1 MHSHLRNLTLI
12 ALSFILLPLSTF
24 ILLLARLRLRLRP
37 QNVIS
42 SSPASSKTILVTGVG
57 MTKGLVLAR
66 LFHRAGHRVI
76 GADFSPY
83 AAGSR
88 STSLSAYHVL
98 RHPGTGGGAGGY
110 LDSVLKVIEG
120 ERVDLWV
127 SCSGVASAVDDGW
140 AREVVEARTACRAV
154 QSGGEQTRVLHD
166 KAEFMR
172 HTREAV
178 GQDVPESHLV
188 TSAREMLQVLAG
200 DAKDGDSSGNTSI
213 KGVRYVAK
221 SVGLN
226 DRSRGDM
233 TLLPRDTQEE
243 TRLFVSRIAAMG
255 ISANDPWLL
264 QEFIPGKEYCTHA
277 LVVRGR
283 VRAFVACPSAEL
295 LMHYV
300 ALPDDSP
307 LALAMLEFTRRQA
320 RSFGDGFTGHLSFD
334 FIAREPEGG
343 AQSQEDVHLYPIECN
358 PRAHTAVVLFAN
370 TPGLVDEYMTVLES
384 NEGEGSK
391 EEDDSPTNNSDV
403 DTGNPVTPLNPKPYY
418 WIGHDLV
425 TLLLLPTLRVLLLQI
440 SPLAYARG
448 LKDFLIHLI
457 SWTDGTWD
465 SLDPLPWWWLYHVY
479 WPLQFLQS
487 LARGPAW
494 SRVNVSTTKMFECD

>member
-1 MHSHLRNLTLI
+1 MRSHLKNIALI
-12 ALSFILLPLSTF
+12 ALSFALLPLSTF
-24 ILLLARLRLRLRP
+24 LLLLSLFRRRLLLRHK
-37 QNVIS
+37 QNAP
-42 SSPASSKTILVTGVG
+42 PASPRKTILVTGVG

-76 GADFSPY
+76 GADFSPN
-83 AAGSR
+83 ACGSR
-88 STSLSAYHVL
+88 SSCLDAFHVL
-98 RHPGTGGGAGGY
+98 RSPSSGGGGY

-140 AREVVEARTACRAV
+140 AREVVEARTACLAV

-172 HTREAV
+172 HTRDAV
-178 GQDVPESHLV
+178 GQVVPESHLV
-188 TSAREMLQVLAG
+188 TSARDMLLILAG
-200 DAKDGDSSGNTSI
+200 DGKVDTPRDNGI
-213 KGVRYVAK
+213 RYVAK
-221 SVGLN
+221 AVGLN

-233 TLLPRDTQEE
+233 TLLPRETPEE

-255 ISANDPWLL
+255 ISADDPWLL

-300 ALPDDSP
+300 ALPDNSP
-307 LALAMLEFTRRQA
+307 LALAMLDFTRRQA
-320 RSFGDGFTGHLSFD
+320 SSFGDGFTGHLSFD

-343 AQSQEDVHLYPIECN
+343 ARGPGDVRLYPIECN
-358 PRAHTAVVLFAN
+358 PRAHTAVVLFAD
-370 TPGLVDEYMTVLES
+370 TPGLVDEYLAVLEDGKDGVD
-384 NEGEGSK
+384 GESAM
-391 EEDDSPTNNSDV
+391 ETEDSD
-403 DTGNPVTPLNPKPYY
+403 DTSLAPLTPDHPKRYY
-418 WIGHDLV
+418 WVGHDLI
-425 TLLLLPTLRVLLLQI
+425 TLLLLPTLQLFLLQI
-440 SPLAYARG
+440 SPLVYARG
-448 LKDFLIHLI
+448 LRDFLVHLI
-457 SWTDGTWD
+457 SWSDGTWD
-465 SLDPLPWWWLYHVY
+465 PLDPLPWWWLYHVY
-479 WPLQFLQS
+479 WPLQFWQS
-487 LARGPAW
+487 LVQGPAW